1 MDQMARY
8 VVEAVLVEGRSIRQV
23 AATHGVSKSWVA
35 ELVRR
40 FKADGYS
47 GIEPRSKAPR
57 SNPRRVPI
65 EIEDRIVELRKD
77 LTDRGFDAGAQTIHY
92 HLGLERSGV
101 PSEATIWRIL
111 RRRGFVTP
119 HPQKRPRSSWIRF
132 EAHLPNECWQ
142 SDFTYWRLG
151 DGTEAKILN
160 FLDDHSR
167 LILASRAFR
176 VLQAGDVLRTFHRA
190 AKTWGF
196 PASVLTDNGAVYTAA
211 TRGGTCAMET
221 ELLAL
226 GITYKHSRPYHPQ
239 TMGKVERFHQT
250 LKTYLGKQPVAATT
264 KQLQGQIDR
273 FVDYYNNIR
282 PHRARGRLTPRAAF
296 DARAKAVP
304 VAPAMTIEGQ
314 MRVRRDTVDYHGVI
328 TLRHRSRLHHIGLGR
343 EHKHKRVLVLVDG
356 LDVRVLTEDGEV
368 VRHLTL
374 DPKRNYQP
382 TGRRRGPARIGPS
395 VSTMS

>member
-1 MDQMARY
+1 MARY
-8 VVEAVLVEGRSIRQV
+8 VVEAVVVEGRSCREV
-23 AATHGVSKSWVA
+23 ARSHGASKSWVA

-40 FKADGYS
+40 FRAGGYEA
-47 GIEPRSKAPR
+47 IQARSKAPHR
-57 SNPRRVPI
+57 NPRRIAPAL
-65 EIEDRIVELRKD
+65 EARIVALRKD
-77 LTDRGFDAGAQTIHY
+77 LADRGFDAGAQTIHY
-92 HLGLERSGV
+92 HLGRERPDV
-101 PSEATIWRIL
+101 PSIATIWRVL
-111 RRRGFVTP
+111 RRRGFVSP

-132 EAHLPNECWQ
+132 EAELPNECWQ
-142 SDFTYWRLG
+142 SDFTYWRLA

-167 LILASRAFR
+167 LVVASRVFR
-176 VLQAGDVLRTFHRA
+176 VLMAPDVLRTLHRA

-196 PASVLTDNGAVYTAA
+196 PAAVLTDNGAVYTAA

-226 GITYKHSRPYHPQ
+226 GIDYRHSRPYHPQ

-250 LKTYLGKQPVAATT
+250 LKTYLAKQPPAKTT
-264 KQLQGQIDR
+264 RQLQAQIDR
-273 FVDYYNNIR
+273 FVAYYNEIR
-282 PHRARGRLTPRAAF
+282 PHRARERMTPRAAF

-304 VAPAMTIEGQ
+304 IRPAITIEGQ

-343 EHKHKRVLVLVDG
+343 QHKHKRVLILVDG
-356 LDVRVLTEDGEV
+356 LDVRVLSDDGELL
-368 VRHLTL
+368 RHLTL
-374 DPKRNYQP
+374 DPTRDYQP
-382 TGRRRGPARIGPS
+382 TGRPRGPARIPPT